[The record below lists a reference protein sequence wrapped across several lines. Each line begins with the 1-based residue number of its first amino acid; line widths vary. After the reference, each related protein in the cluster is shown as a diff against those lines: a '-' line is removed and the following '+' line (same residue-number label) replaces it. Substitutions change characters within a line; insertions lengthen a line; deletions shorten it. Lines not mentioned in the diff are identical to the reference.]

1 MTPLFRYAKTMPDPT
16 WAPPIQSLDIAP
28 EKKPRLPWL
37 NARTFLTLSIIG
49 YALDFLNGT
58 PGKIFN
64 LIGLIGL
71 IAGFVTIVENM
82 VESGIHRKWNK
93 RQLLLG
99 WLLLVA
105 AVLVGLYI

>member
-1 MTPLFRYAKTMPDPT
+1 MPEPT

-37 NARTFLTLSIIG
+37 NARNILIVSIIG
-49 YALDFLNGT
+49 YALDFFSGT
-58 PGKIFN
+58 VGKVFN

-71 IAGFVTIVENM
+71 VLGFVILVENM
-82 VESGIHRKWNK
+82 VESGVHRKWNA
-93 RQLLLG
+93 RQLLIG

-105 AVLVGLYI
+105 SVLVGIYT